1 MGHVRG
7 QGVGR
12 VRSAGGDCPRTL
24 RHQPVHADLSV
35 DGPRAVTGWERLW
48 LVAALFVELL
58 IVGAAWAVVIVALG
72 WLAGWWS

>member
-1 MGHVRG
+1 M
-7 QGVGR
+7 
-12 VRSAGGDCPRTL
+12 
-24 RHQPVHADLSV
+24 